1 MHGKGKETS
10 RVVDHFF
17 RHEYGRVSAF
27 LVRKFGADQIELIE
41 DAVQESLYKAV
52 QLWPFSG
59 IPQNPSGWITR
70 AAQNKLIDDLRRIQ
84 RFDKK
89 VNVIL
94 NEAEKEELPD
104 EVLLEA
110 ELKDDLLRMM
120 FACCRPEISDEYQI
134 ILVLKILCG
143 FSNQEVA
150 LALFKSEDA
159 VAKAYLR
166 SKDKLKEIDFL
177 GQVPTGHELNNRL
190 ENLLRIIYL
199 IFNEGYKASHG
210 QLLVR
215 KELCFE
221 AIRLTAHILDHASL
235 PSHHANSLM
244 ALMHFQA
251 SRFESRISEEGAL
264 LTLKEQ
270 DRGKWDRELIAKGLR
285 YMDKATEA
293 EVISEYFLQ
302 ASIAGVH
309 CFAKDFESTDW
320 QSILKLYNLLLKIN
334 PNKIV
339 SLNRIVASAKV
350 NGAQVAFDEL
360 EQLADEK
367 LEPFYL
373 YHAIRAELFNELA
386 QFDKAKAAYLKASS
400 LADNELEINYLNK
413 KAKRLA

>member
-1 MHGKGKETS
+1 MHGKETS
-10 RVVDHFF
+10 QVVDHFF

-52 QLWPFSG
+52 KLWPFSG

-70 AAQNKLIDDLRRIQ
+70 AAQNKLIDDLRRVQ

-89 VNVIL
+89 IKVIL
-94 NEAEKEELPD
+94 EEAEKEELPD
-104 EVLLEA
+104 DVRLTT

-120 FACCRPEISDEYQI
+120 FACCRPEISEEYQI
-134 ILVLKILCG
+134 VLVLKILCG
-143 FSNQEVA
+143 FSNQEIA

-166 SKDKLKEIDFL
+166 SKDKLKETGFL
-177 GQVPTGHELNNRL
+177 AQVPTGYELNNRL

-199 IFNEGYKASHG
+199 LFNEGYKASHG
-210 QLLVR
+210 ELLVR

-221 AIRLTAHILDHASL
+221 AIRLTSHILDHASL

-251 SRFESRISEEGAL
+251 SRFESRINDEGML

-270 DRGKWDRELIAKGLR
+270 DREKWDRDLIAKGLR
-285 YMDKATEA
+285 YLDKATEA

-309 CFAKDFESTDW
+309 CFAKDFESTNW

-334 PNKIV
+334 SSKII

-350 NGAQVAFDEL
+350 NGAQIALNEL
-360 EQLADEK
+360 EELKDEK
-367 LEPFYL
+367 LECYYL
-373 YHAIRAELFNELA
+373 FHAIQADLFIELT
-386 QFDKAKAAYLKASS
+386 QFDKAKEAYLKAST
-400 LADNELEINYLNK
+400 LAENELEINYLNNR
-413 KAKRLA
+413 ARGLP